1 MPTNITPIPFTPTRL
16 IEATGGVFL
25 CNNPENIFPLV
36 SINSREI
43 GKKDLFVAIKGANH
57 DGHNFIN
64 DLINSGIKG
73 VIIDEDN
80 KDKFPIDS
88 WSKNGVT
95 CIAVKN
101 TVKALGDL
109 AHSQRIEA
117 GVKVIAITGSNGKT
131 STRAITS
138 SVLKQRFV
146 THSTS
151 GNFNNEI
158 GLPLTLL
165 KLSYKHEWAVVE
177 LGMNAPGEIER
188 LGKIC
193 QPDIGIITNVGTAHL
208 EGLGTIENIARAKA
222 EILSTI
228 NINGTAIVNTSIPLL
243 SELTKNIKADI
254 IIFGDSN
261 EAQIKASSI
270 TLNGDS
276 VSFRL
281 EMKGSSTP
289 ITMKTAGVFMVS
301 NALAA
306 ATAGMVTGLSMDEIK
321 KGLEDFTPVK
331 GRINIIKTSKGINLI
346 DDTYNANPE
355 SMMAAITTLKKLA
368 GKNRSFFIAGDMLE
382 LGEST
387 VMLHEKI
394 GSFSAETGIGEL
406 YVTGEN
412 AKHVSNGALNY
423 GMRSA
428 YIFMGTK
435 KEIINNLSQKLSK
448 GDWILIKGSRSM
460 AMEEIV
466 KELTKGA

>member
-16 IEATGGVFL
+16 IKATCGVFL
-25 CNNPENIFPLV
+25 CNNPENIFPRI

-43 GKKDLFVAIKGANH
+43 CQNDLFVAIKGANH

-73 VIIDEDN
+73 VIIDEEY
-80 KDKFPIDS
+80 KEKFPIDS

-101 TVKALGDL
+101 TIKALGDL

-117 GVKVIAITGSNGKT
+117 DVKVIAITGSNGKT

-138 SVLKQRFV
+138 SILKQRFV

-151 GNFNNEI
+151 GNYNNEI

-228 NINGTAIVNTSIPLL
+228 SKNGTAIVNDSIPLL
-243 SELTKNIKADI
+243 SELTKNTKADI

-261 EAQIKASSI
+261 KAQVKASAI
-270 TLNGDS
+270 ELNGDS
-276 VSFRL
+276 ICFNL
-281 EMKGSSTP
+281 EMKNSSIPINLKTP
-289 ITMKTAGVFMVS
+289 GTFMVS

-306 ATAGMVTGLSMDEIK
+306 ASAGMLSGLDIDENK
-321 KGLEDFTPVK
+321 KGIEDFTPVK
-331 GRINIIKTSKGINLI
+331 GRMNILKTSKGINLI

-355 SMMAAITTLKKLA
+355 SMMAAIATLKKLT
-368 GKNRSFFIAGDMLE
+368 GKNRSFFVAGDMLE
-382 LGEST
+382 LGENT
-387 VMLHEKI
+387 IKLHEKI
-394 GSFSAETGIGEL
+394 GSFSAETGIEEL
-406 YVTGEN
+406 YITGKN
-412 AKHVSNGALNY
+412 AKHISNGALNF
-423 GMRSA
+423 GMKPE
-428 YIFMGTK
+428 YIFTGSK
-435 KEIINNLSQKLSK
+435 KEIINNLSKKLVKS
-448 GDWILIKGSRSM
+448 DWILIKGSRSM

-466 KELTKGA
+466 KELTKES

>member
-1 MPTNITPIPFTPTRL
+1 MPTNITPIPFTPARL

-25 CNNPENIFPLV
+25 CNNPENIFQLI

-64 DLINSGIKG
+64 DIISSGIKG
-73 VIIDEDN
+73 VIIDEEN

-88 WSKNGVT
+88 WRKKGVT

-117 GVKVIAITGSNGKT
+117 DVKVIAVTGSNGKT

-138 SVLKQRFV
+138 SILKQRFV

-165 KLSYKHEWAVVE
+165 KLGYKHEWAVVE

-193 QPDIGIITNVGTAHL
+193 QPDIGIITNVGAAHL
-208 EGLGTIENIARAKA
+208 EGLGTIENVARAKA
-222 EILSTI
+222 EIFSTI
-228 NINGTAIVNTSIPLL
+228 NKNGTAIVNNNIPLL

-254 IIFGDSN
+254 LIFGDSY
-261 EAQIKASSI
+261 EARVKASSI
-270 TLNGDS
+270 ELNGDS
-276 VSFRL
+276 VSFNL

-289 ITMKTAGVFMVS
+289 ILLKTPGLFMVS

-306 ATAGMVTGLSMDEIK
+306 ASAGMLTGLNMEEIK
-321 KGLEDFTPVK
+321 KGLEDFIPVK
-331 GRINIIKTSKGINLI
+331 GRMNIIKTSKGINLI

-355 SMMAAITTLKKLA
+355 SMMAAITTLKKLK
-368 GKNRSFFIAGDMLE
+368 GKNRSFFVAGDMLE
-382 LGEST
+382 LGENT
-387 VMLHEKI
+387 ITLHEKI
-394 GSFSAETGIGEL
+394 GSFSAETGIEEL
-406 YVTGEN
+406 FVTGEN

-423 GMRSA
+423 GMKPE
-428 YIFMGTK
+428 YIFTGTK
-435 KEIINNLSQKLSK
+435 KEIINNLSKKLNKS
-448 GDWILIKGSRSM
+448 DWILIKGSRSM

-466 KELTKGA
+466 KELTKDA